1 MKENAF
7 RITICALLCIS
18 IITIACLSIYISV
31 FQAKEMTKYVSI
43 ENVSNIHV
51 STKVPETNQKFEFNL
66 TNDEMQNLIK
76 LMQSSRIKRMLRK
89 EYIDAVGFSLTF
101 TYSDGSTID
110 VLYLN
115 NIKIGNNWY
124 QIYGYVFEYVY
135 ETDSYKLA
143 YESAKV

>member
-1 MKENAF
+1 MKENIF
-7 RITICALLCIS
+7 RITICVLLCIS
-18 IITIACLSIYISV
+18 IITIACLSIYISM
-31 FQAKEMTKYVSI
+31 FQPKEMAEYVSI

-51 STKVPETNQKFEFNL
+51 STRVPETNQKFEFNL

-76 LMQSSRIKRMLRK
+76 LMQSSKVKRMLRK

-110 VLYLN
+110 VSYLK

-124 QIYGYVFEYVY
+124 KIYGYVFEYIY
-135 ETDSYKLA
+135 ETGSYKLA
-143 YESAKV
+143 YETAKV